1 MVLTCDDFYLAVNQE
16 WLNNNPVP
24 SDYSSW
30 GSFSFL
36 SNSTLLQL
44 KDILDNDDQENQ
56 DWQKVKTLWS
66 LGNQETLLN
75 SQKIQD
81 ILGSYVKQINEI
93 ATPSQLVNF
102 MFDTCVCA
110 TPFDIEVSADFEKSD
125 VNALYVD
132 CAGLGLPDID
142 MYLIPEMEGKTVAY
156 KEYLSKL
163 GDYMQLNFKSISAL
177 DIDGVYNLEKTLA
190 QARMSRTDRRELKRI
205 YNPHTLAQLKDL
217 CGVIN
222 WEVQLTKLNLDIN
235 KINYIIVTEPKYFSL
250 LDNLLNQHLNTWKDY
265 LLLKLFKMA
274 GIYTNDLLN
283 KINFDFYGKTLSGQ
297 QEQKPRWKRVL
308 GVVDGYVG
316 EILGKKYVSKY
327 FPESSKQLVLNMVN
341 QMKDKLASRIK
352 CLDWM
357 EMETKI
363 KALAKLDKMSTK
375 IGYPDKWDDF
385 STLVLDHN
393 PTTNN
398 PMTYFECA
406 VKCSQWLLNKNLQTY
421 DKPVDKTKW
430 HMTPHT
436 INAYYNPTANEIVFP
451 AAILQEPFFSP
462 NLSLACNYGGIGAV
476 ICHEITHGFDDQGCH
491 FDLDGNLS
499 NWWTP
504 DDKLKFDNA
513 SKKLEKQFDNFVVED
528 LKLNGKLT
536 LGENIA
542 DLGGVMITLDCLK
555 EHLYAYP
562 ELDYKQELKNFFT
575 QWAIIW
581 RNNMRP
587 DEAKQRVLTDP
598 HSPGKYRVNG
608 ILANI
613 KEFYELFDIKPTDA
627 MYLNE
632 ELRCQIW

>member
-16 WLNNNPVP
+16 WLDNNPVP

-30 GSFSFL
+30 GSFSYL
-36 SNSTLLQL
+36 ANSTLLQL
-44 KDILDNDDQENQ
+44 KDILDNDNQENQ
-56 DWQKVKTLWS
+56 DWHQVKTLWK

-75 SQKIQD
+75 SQNIQD
-81 ILGSYVKQINEI
+81 ILGPYVKQINDI
-93 ATPSQLVNF
+93 STPSQLVNF
-102 MFDTCVCA
+102 MFDNCLCDI
-110 TPFDIEVSADFEKSD
+110 PFEFEVSADFEKSD
-125 VNALYVD
+125 VNVLYVD
-132 CAGLGLPDID
+132 CSGLGLPDID
-142 MYLIPEMEGKTVAY
+142 MYLIPEMNEKTLAY
-156 KEYLSKL
+156 RKYLSNLK
-163 GDYMQLNFKSISAL
+163 DYMQVNFDSISAL
-177 DIDGVYNLEKTLA
+177 DINGVYNLEKTLA
-190 QARMSRTDRRELKRI
+190 QARMSRTDRRELKRL
-205 YNPHTLAQLKDL
+205 YNPHTLVQLKDL
-217 CGVIN
+217 CGIID
-222 WEVQLTKLNLDIN
+222 WEVQFAKLNLDVN
-235 KINYIIVTEPKYFSL
+235 KINYVVVTEPKYFSL

-274 GIYTNDLLN
+274 GTYTNDSLN
-283 KINFDFYGKTLSGQ
+283 KINFDFYGRTLSGQ

-308 GVVDGYVG
+308 SVVDKYVG

-327 FPESSKQLVLNMVN
+327 FPESSKQLVLDMIN

-352 CLDWM
+352 HLDWM
-357 EMETKI
+357 GAETKS
-363 KALAKLDKMSTK
+363 KAIAKLEKMSTK

-385 STLVLDHN
+385 STLILESDSL
-393 PTTNN
+393 TNN
-398 PMTYFECA
+398 PMTFFECA

-436 INAYYNPTANEIVFP
+436 INAYYNPTVNEIVFP

-491 FDLDGNLS
+491 FDPDGNLS

-504 DDKLKFDNA
+504 EDKSKFDDA
-513 SKKLEKQFDNFVVED
+513 SKKLEKQFDNYVVED

-542 DLGGVMITLDCLK
+542 DLGGVTITLDCIK
-555 EHLYAYP
+555 DHLYAHP
-562 ELDYKQELKNFFT
+562 ELDYKQELINFFT

-581 RNNMRP
+581 RVNMRP

-632 ELRCQIW
+632 EMRCQIW